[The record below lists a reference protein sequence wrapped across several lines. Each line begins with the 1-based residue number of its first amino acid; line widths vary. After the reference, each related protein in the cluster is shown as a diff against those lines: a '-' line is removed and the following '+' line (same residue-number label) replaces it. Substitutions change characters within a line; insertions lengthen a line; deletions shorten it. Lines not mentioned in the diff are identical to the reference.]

1 MPHLSGFGQLGV
13 MIFVATFL
21 IGYVFHRPQAVLAK
35 SMGLCMLV
43 IVVGVENQQSYN
55 FLYFAN
61 WFIAGILFVLALM
74 VAWRF
79 PISFRPEDRFIPS

>member
-1 MPHLSGFGQLGV
+1 

-21 IGYVFHRPQAVLAK
+21 IGYLFHRPQAALLKA
-35 SMGLCMLV
+35 MGLCMLV
-43 IVVGVENQQSYN
+43 IVIGVENQQSYN

-61 WFIAGILFVLALM
+61 WFIGGVFFVLALM

-79 PISFRPEDRFIPS
+79 PHLLQAGAPLPRAAGSLLP